1 MNYFKSNLLLM
12 QAFSQAKQWK
22 KFLLC
27 SDGCFPKFSFQNE
40 NRNHLPLYSTWTLRT
55 ETSVPETPTITWF
68 DYFTVFINVTFIFLP
83 NLRVWLFFTGTSGE
97 THQLFNG
104 EYQQSHLKI
113 LALIFLPILDG
124 CIMVLSNSNLVP
136 CIETLTLSETF

>member
-22 KFLLC
+22 NFRLC

-68 DYFTVFINVTFIFLP
+68 GYFTIFINVTFIFLP

-97 THQLFNG
+97 NFSMESINSHTSRSWPWSLF
-104 EYQQSHLKI
+104 QSWTVVKSWSY
-113 LALIFLPILDG
+113 PIP
-124 CIMVLSNSNLVP
+124 I
-136 CIETLTLSETF
+136 